1 MLSCSAEAVNRRC
14 SADVLRWLLPMICAW
29 AHSRSLPGAND
40 RVAISGLLLAE
51 GEGRWIGKRLGIQV
65 HFFPHFRIILKTDFV
80 LKFVEGEEQELANE
94 GEVAGVAGR
103 DAVLGDGLKE
113 FAEDEVDVRGGHE
126 TAGESGGELG
136 AEAVRFDDLA
146 LGASVEDAERRIVD
160 GDAGT
165 GLFWFIHGF
174 PLAELSCDC

>member
-1 MLSCSAEAVNRRC
+1 
-14 SADVLRWLLPMICAW
+14 MICAW
-29 AHSRSLPGAND
+29 ADSRSSLRASNGAANG
-40 RVAISGLLLAE
+40 GLLLVE
-51 GEGRWIGKRLGIQV
+51 SEGRWIGKRLGIQV

-126 TAGESGGELG
+126 SAGGSGGELG
-136 AEAVRFDDLA
+136 AQAVRFQGFA
-146 LGASVEDAERRIVD
+146 LGGRLGGAE
-160 GDAGT
+160 
-165 GLFWFIHGF
+165 
-174 PLAELSCDC
+174 S

>member
-1 MLSCSAEAVNRRC
+1 
-14 SADVLRWLLPMICAW
+14 MICAW
-29 AHSRSLPGAND
+29 ADSRSSLRASNRAANG
-40 RVAISGLLLAE
+40 GLLLAE
-51 GEGRWIGKRLGIQV
+51 SEGRWIGKRLGIQV

-146 LGASVEDAERRIVD
+146 LGASVEDAERRMMVLAEHATDAAVGERELAERGIVD

-174 PLAELSCDC
+174 PLAELSCD

>member
-1 MLSCSAEAVNRRC
+1 
-14 SADVLRWLLPMICAW
+14 MICAW
-29 AHSRSLPGAND
+29 ADSRSSLRASNGAANG
-40 RVAISGLLLAE
+40 GLLLVE
-51 GEGRWIGKRLGIQV
+51 SEGRWIGQRLGIEV
-65 HFFPHFRIILKTDFV
+65 HFFPNCSIILKSDCV

-126 TAGESGGELG
+126 SAGESGGELG

-146 LGASVEDAERRIVD
+146 LGASVEDAERRMIVLAEHATDAAVGERELAERGIVD
-160 GDAGT
+160 CDAGT
-165 GLFWFIHGF
+165 GLFWFRHGF
-174 PLAELSCDC
+174 SFSGVEL

>member
-1 MLSCSAEAVNRRC
+1 
-14 SADVLRWLLPMICAW
+14 MICAW
-29 AHSRSLPGAND
+29 AHSSSLPGAND
-40 RVAISGLLLAE
+40 CVAISGLLLAE

-65 HFFPHFRIILKTDFV
+65 HFFPNFRIILKTDFV
-80 LKFVEGEEQELANE
+80 LKFVEGEEQELADE

-136 AEAVRFDDLA
+136 AEAVRFDDFA
-146 LGASVEDAERRIVD
+146 LGASVEDAERRMIVLAEHATDAAVGERELAERGIVD

-174 PLAELSCDC
+174 PLAELSCD